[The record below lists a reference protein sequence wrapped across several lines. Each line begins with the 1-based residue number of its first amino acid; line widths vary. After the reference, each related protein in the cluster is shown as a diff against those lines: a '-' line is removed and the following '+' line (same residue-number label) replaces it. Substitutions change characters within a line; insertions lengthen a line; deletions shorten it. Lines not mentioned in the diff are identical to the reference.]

1 MIMINPVRRAID
13 RAREQGRS
21 EAVEHLRAA
30 AQLHRSEVGDAR
42 RRGALNA
49 AADDIAAGRAPRR
62 TPVHV
67 EPVPNSLDAA

>member
-1 MIMINPVRRAID
+1 MTLNPVRRAIE
-13 RAREQGRS
+13 RARQQGRR

-30 AQLHRSEVGDAR
+30 AALHRAEVGDAR

-49 AADDIAAGRAPRR
+49 AADDIAAGRPPRR

-67 EPVPNSLDAA
+67 EPVPSSLDVA

>member
-1 MIMINPVRRAID
+1 MSINPIRRAVE
-13 RAREQGRS
+13 RARQEGRR

-30 AQLHRSEVGDAR
+30 AALHRSEVGDAR

-49 AADDIAAGRAPRR
+49 AADDIAAGREPRR

-67 EPVPNSLDAA
+67 EPVPNSLDVA